1 MDCDLCG
8 RQDTLVNAIV
18 EGSPLKVCRYC
29 ARYGHVIALE
39 KHPEIIKEEKR
50 KAARLEMPA
59 EYIVEDYGDLIKSAR
74 ERLKLTQQEL
84 GLKLAEKESVIHK
97 LESYY
102 LEPSIELARKLEK
115 FLSISLVCMLD
126 NVQDKKK
133 IVFKDDSMTIGDI
146 IKMRK

>member
-39 KHPEIIKEEKR
+39 KHPEIIREEKR
-50 KAARLEMPA
+50 KAARLEIP
-59 EYIVEDYGDLIKSAR
+59 VEDIADDYGEQIKSAR

-84 GLKLAEKESVIHK
+84 GLKIAEKESVIHK

-102 LEPSIELARKLEK
+102 LEPSIDLARKLEK
-115 FLSISLVCMLD
+115 FLSISLVYTID
-126 NVQDKKK
+126 HVNEKKK

-146 IKMRK
+146 IKMKK